1 MRIETIKSEGVAHLS
16 YMVIDGNAAAV
27 IDPRRDIDVYLR
39 VARQE
44 GANITHVFETHRNE
58 DYVVG
63 SRSLATVTGAEV
75 FHGRGGQVEHA
86 RPVADGECFAI
97 GKARLT
103 VLETPGHTFDS
114 ISLALAD
121 TNFADTPVA
130 VFTGDTLFI
139 GDVGRTDFYPDRREE
154 MAEKLYD
161 SLFDKLL
168 PLGDGVQVY
177 PAHGAGSVCGS
188 GMADR
193 EFSTL
198 GYERR
203 FNPRLQL
210 EREAFIRA
218 KSQEHHYQPPYFRRM
233 ETLNDRGVEPDALP
247 RPRALPP
254 GAFAER
260 RDDGMTVLD
269 LRTPEAFCGAHI
281 PGSLSMPTAVA
292 PGYIGWLVD
301 HETPLGLVL
310 DDDAD
315 VEEALREL
323 YRLGYDR
330 VEAYLTPGMT
340 AWEASGADYGV
351 VPTVSAATLK
361 QRYAQGDEFVL
372 LDVRAIDEYQAG
384 HLPDATHVYL
394 GYLPDRLDELP
405 RDKPIVTF
413 CGSGKRAAVAASL
426 LKRHG
431 FTRVENCLGSMA
443 ACQAVGCRIVD

>member
-1 MRIETIKSEGVAHLS
+1 MRIEKIKSEGVAHLS
-16 YMVIDGNAAAV
+16 YMVIDGQAAAV
-27 IDPRRDIDVYLR
+27 IDPRRDIDVYLEN
-39 VARQE
+39 ARRH

-63 SRSLATVTGAEV
+63 SRSLAEVTGATV
-75 FHGRGGQVEHA
+75 LHGQAGRVDHA
-86 RPVADGECFAI
+86 QPVTDGEHFDI
-97 GKARLT
+97 GKARLG
-103 VLETPGHTFDS
+103 VLETPGHTLDS
-114 ISLALAD
+114 ISLTLAD
-121 TNFADTPVA
+121 RDFGDAPVA

-139 GDVGRTDFYPDRREE
+139 GDVGRTDFYPERREE
-154 MAEKLYD
+154 MAGKLYD
-161 SLFDKLL
+161 SLFDNLL
-168 PLGDGVQVY
+168 PLGDGVQLY

-188 GMADR
+188 GMAER

-203 FNPRLQL
+203 CNPMLQL
-210 EREAFIRA
+210 DRNAFIRT

-233 ETLNDRGVEPDALP
+233 EALNDRGVEHDALP

-254 GAFAER
+254 GPFAER
-260 RDDGMTVLD
+260 CSDDMTVLD

-292 PGYIGWLVD
+292 PGYIGWLVSYD
-301 HETPLGLVL
+301 TPLGLVL

-315 VEEALREL
+315 LDRALREL

-340 AWEASGADYGV
+340 AWEASGADYAV
-351 VPTVSAATLK
+351 VPTIAASTLK
-361 QRYAQGDEFVL
+361 QRYEQGEDFVL
-372 LDVRAIDEYQAG
+372 LDVRGIEEYEAG
-384 HLPDATHVYL
+384 HLPDAMHVYL
-394 GYLPDRLDELP
+394 GHLPDRLDELP
-405 RDKPIVTF
+405 RGIPIVTF

-431 FTRVENCLGSMA
+431 FDQVENCLGSMA
-443 ACQAVGCRIVD
+443 ACQAVGCRITD